1 MRVKL
6 NRDLCPAQLATC
18 ERCLGKFLLHP
29 MGYERRCFMLLED
42 DDSDILT
49 IEFHSHGHDLTL
61 TLNKEQR
68 DLMAREGWANFVDF
82 AVPMYKSMYP

>member
-29 MGYERRCFMLLED
+29 MGYERRCFVSLED
-42 DDSDILT
+42 DHSDILT
-49 IEFHSHGHDLTL
+49 IEFHSHGHDLIL
-61 TLNKEQR
+61 TLDKEQR

-82 AVPMYKSMYP
+82 AVPMYQHLSP